1 MCVSTTCEAL
11 IQNTQ
16 THTHTHTHRR
26 TQTNK
31 QYNSV
36 HAFLS
41 LPHQTIVQQTKV
53 FTMMDEMF
61 KGDCIVDGIDNIIV
75 GTPTATQQWSWTG
88 CHSAMYVGN
97 RGCHRSLGWS
107 LVTSHSHQT
116 NPAWARNSFTYPWL
130 LDAAAKHD
138 ITRQVPYKYC
148 QQQPQHIIVNKSE
161 KSILPF
167 TSTFLITGS
176 FTIIPT

>member
-88 CHSAMYVGN
+88 CHSAM
-97 RGCHRSLGWS
+97 
-107 LVTSHSHQT
+107 
-116 NPAWARNSFTYPWL
+116 
-130 LDAAAKHD
+130 
-138 ITRQVPYKYC
+138 
-148 QQQPQHIIVNKSE
+148 
-161 KSILPF
+161 
-167 TSTFLITGS
+167 
-176 FTIIPT
+176 